1 VKQGKGNLGGLKREL
16 KRVNLGERERRPVR
30 GGVKVR

>member
-1 VKQGKGNLGGLKREL
+1 VKQGNGNLGGLKREL
-16 KRVNLGERERRPVR
+16 KRVNLGEREWRRGR